1 MRQARDGLGQ
11 AFADHFANAVI
22 DAGSPAMALI
32 EDACRAHL
40 EGVADPVLRE
50 KLRPDYRAGCKRL
63 IASGEFYDA
72 IQRPNAA
79 LVTEQIRSE
88 ERRVGKESVGTCRS
102 LGSPYY

>member
-1 MRQARDGLGQ
+1 MPIDNTRYDEAQRRAFRDDPALMRQARDGLGQ

-50 KLRPDYRAGCKRL
+50 KLRPAYRAGCKRRH
-63 IASGEFYDA
+63 ASGGLSAPPPQDRQTAGE
-72 IQRPNAA
+72 
-79 LVTEQIRSE
+79 
-88 ERRVGKESVGTCRS
+88 GKK
-102 LGSPYY
+102 